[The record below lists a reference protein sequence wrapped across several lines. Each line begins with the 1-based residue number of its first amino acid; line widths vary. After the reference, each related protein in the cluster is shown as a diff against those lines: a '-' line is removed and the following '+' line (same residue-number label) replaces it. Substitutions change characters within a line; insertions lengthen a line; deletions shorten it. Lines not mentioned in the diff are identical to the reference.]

1 MFDELKKKFGFG
13 SSKMPETF
21 PDPTKQ
27 EMKEKAEA
35 MAEESLL
42 GPGGYEERLKSGKR
56 MRHDFKHGPGAFDL
70 KEVKHRALERERDD
84 MDIKK
89 AIMDSIAGTVPITPG
104 MGLDEYHSKI
114 ADAKRVMK
122 RKISSDEMSRR
133 FKDTAHGPGDSIST
147 TFGTT
152 HVRPEMVIS
161 ASGITVMGPDGKPR
175 VEIGELG
182 AGMAIGGLT
191 GMMSGGIAPSVLSSI
206 GASSGSG
213 KSTVMLEEL
222 KRIKDQQD
230 RDRETSE
237 MKRMTRDFV
246 QGVGEEM
253 TNAIA
258 SAHVRGEACEFA
270 GEVLKRLM
278 VAAQNNGINI
288 HELLEE
294 VEMTEE
300 EKSKEA
306 VALEALAKAV
316 TEYWASPDYEL
327 DQTQFSLSGPVS
339 LTILR
344 APSETHK
351 SGYGKK
357 AHIGGEEFI
366 GEKAYLG
373 KRGQIICCFKP
384 VGVEDYSVMEMAL
397 GDCFAQLTGFQKHFV
412 ENGFSAQFQAIRDA
426 KNQEKQAADL
436 EKFSANYE
444 DFGSF

>member
-1 MFDELKKKFGFG
+1 MIGGFKKLFAFG
-13 SSKMPETF
+13 SPKMPETF
-21 PDPTKQ
+21 PNPA
-27 EMKEKAEA
+27 ELAVEEPAEA
-35 MAEESLL
+35 GVTEESLTL
-42 GPGGYEERLKSGKR
+42 PGIGSYADRLEAGKR
-56 MRHDFKHGPGAFDL
+56 FRYDFKNGDGAFDI
-70 KEVKHRALERERDD
+70 KEEKRRALEEEQQG
-84 MDIKK
+84 MEVKK
-89 AIMDSIAGTVPITPG
+89 ALLDSIAGSASVSLGGIRG
-104 MGLDEYHSKI
+104 E
-114 ADAKRVMK
+114 MK
-122 RKISSDEMSRR
+122 RGMSIDSSKVTI
-133 FKDTAHGPGDSIST
+133 F
-147 TFGTT
+147 
-152 HVRPEMVIS
+152 
-161 ASGITVMGPDGKPR
+161 GPDGKPT
-175 VEIGELG
+175 VSFGHLEDG
-182 AGMAIGGLT
+182 AAFATGGLV
-191 GMMSGGIAPSVLSSI
+191 GMMSGMMPGAPGISSGI
-206 GASSGSG
+206 SASKGSG
-213 KSTVMLEEL
+213 KSSAALEEL
-222 KRIKDQQD
+222 GRLKALKDQQD

-246 QGVGEEM
+246 LGVGEEM

-258 SAHVRGEACEFA
+258 SAAVRGEACEFA

-306 VALEALAKAV
+306 VALEALARAV
-316 TEYWASPDYEL
+316 TEYWESPDYEL

-344 APSETHK
+344 TPSETHK

-357 AHIGGEEFI
+357 AHIGGEEFT
-366 GEKAYLG
+366 GAKAYLG

-384 VGVEDYSVMEMAL
+384 VGIEDYSVMEMAL

-412 ENGFSAQFQAIRDA
+412 ENGFNVQFQAIRDA

-436 EKFSANYE
+436 EKFSSQYE